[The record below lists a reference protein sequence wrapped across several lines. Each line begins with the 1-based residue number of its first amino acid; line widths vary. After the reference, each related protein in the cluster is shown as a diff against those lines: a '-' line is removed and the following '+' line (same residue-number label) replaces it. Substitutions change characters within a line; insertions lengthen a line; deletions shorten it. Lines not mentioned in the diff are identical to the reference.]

1 MKQATRI
8 QRRLQREENER
19 QYNILREQILNESL
33 TKKRNAFIKATVKTV
48 LWISVFVV
56 PMGLIIHHDNIEA
69 DKRKAEVEMKLS
81 LWNQYKD
88 KNCKEVEKLYG
99 MQMGSGKFRYVDN
112 GTVYQCANEL
122 KYTVS
127 DKAAKGEMG
136 IDSIPEVK
144 N

>member
-8 QRRLQREENER
+8 QRRLDREENEK
-19 QYNILREQILNESL
+19 QYHMQREQALKQISIAN
-33 TKKRNAFIKATVKTV
+33 RNAFIKATVKTV

-56 PMGLIIHHDNIEA
+56 PMGFIIHHDNIEA
-69 DKRKAEVEMKLS
+69 DKRKAEINLKLS
-81 LWNQYKD
+81 AWNEYKN

-136 IDSIPEVK
+136 MDSIPEVK